1 VTNQSKTDYEPNEVQ
16 RGSHGELH
24 KKRETCLEARETC
37 KEHRASPSGEGKN
50 QAGLRAIQ
58 LKLAYDGTDFSGWQ
72 RQKDARSV
80 QEELEKALA
89 TMHGHS
95 VAVTGAGRTD
105 AGVHALGQVAG
116 FYTDIASIPADRFV
130 LALNSLL
137 PKDLRVISSC
147 EANAD
152 FHARFDASMRTYRY
166 FVTCAHTPSP
176 MALRYS
182 WFWPHRPDVSML
194 NTMASSFVGEH
205 DFSAFA
211 SIRDGS
217 MSSFRYVEASSFW
230 FEGDLLVYQI
240 SANAF
245 LWRMVRSLVGTM
257 MRISSEA
264 KTNEEAGGTM
274 MEILNSH
281 ERALAGPTA
290 PPQGLFLWNVEYGER
305 MRGTKNPRSGPASSP
320 QAPREPGPPATLGLG
335 PRP

>member
-1 VTNQSKTDYEPNEVQ
+1 MKNQSKTDYQASEAP
-16 RGSHGELH
+16 
-24 KKRETCLEARETC
+24 RETR
-37 KEHRASPSGEGKN
+37 SGEGKSK
-50 QAGLRAIQ
+50 AGLRPIQ

-89 TMHGHS
+89 TMHGHA
-95 VAVTGAGRTD
+95 VGVTGAGRTD

-116 FYTDIASIPADRFV
+116 FYTDIASIPADRFT
-130 LALNSLL
+130 LALNALL
-137 PKDLRVISSC
+137 PKDLRVMSSC
-147 EANAD
+147 EAGAD

-182 WFWPHRPDVSML
+182 WFWPHRPDISML
-194 NTMASSFVGEH
+194 NAMASSFLGEH

-211 SIRDGS
+211 SIKDGS

-257 MRISSEA
+257 MRVSSEA
-264 KTNEEAGGTM
+264 TTDKEAGGTM
-274 MEILNSH
+274 LEILNSH
-281 ERALAGPTA
+281 ERTLAGPTA

-305 MRGTKNPRSGPASSP
+305 TRGTKTLRRRPAP
-320 QAPREPGPPATLGLG
+320 PAQAPREPGSPTTLGLG